1 MMATTKQR
9 DGSHGAPSEAA
20 LAAVPGP
27 GRAGLAL
34 FPVALR
40 ANKRASQMNL
50 LGGRNSAAEP
60 LGVSSHATDRPL
72 LRGLAEPEWQRG
84 DNPGQPVTCRLDE
97 LRPHPSYVQH
107 HLTVPACKLSVLAE
121 RGDLAFREPLVIT
134 RDHTI
139 VDGYARWEL
148 ARLQGRATLPCI
160 EYELTESEAL
170 HWLLQR
176 HRRSDGLNAFTRIR
190 LALDLEAGFKE
201 KAQSNQQAGGQNKG
215 SSKLTEAERVDVR
228 KQIADAATV
237 SVGNVTKVKQ
247 LIGTV
252 HPELLEAL
260 RGDEISIHRAWKWS
274 TESPNRQ
281 TEALRA
287 YRAKKGVSKAIRD
300 LISRHEP
307 TSLPTAPDLGSLVMR
322 LAKLKPDECSS
333 VNVSVIRVPGKAIFV
348 TEELIQSL
356 PPHQESMLT

>member
-1 MMATTKQR
+1 
-9 DGSHGAPSEAA
+9 
-20 LAAVPGP
+20 L
-27 GRAGLAL
+27 
-34 FPVALR
+34 
-40 ANKRASQMNL
+40 
-50 LGGRNSAAEP
+50 SA
-60 LGVSSHATDRPL
+60 
-72 LRGLAEPEWQRG
+72 
-84 DNPGQPVTCRLDE
+84 
-97 LRPHPSYVQH
+97 
-107 HLTVPACKLSVLAE
+107 LAE
-121 RGDLAFREPLVIT
+121 RGDHAFAEPLVVT
-134 RDHTI
+134 KDGTI
-139 VDGYARWEL
+139 LDGYARLEL

-160 EYELTESEAL
+160 KYELTESEAP

-176 HRRSDGLNAFTRIR
+176 HRRSDGLNAFTRIL

-215 SSKLTEAERVDVR
+215 SSKLMEAERVDVR
-228 KQIADAATV
+228 KQIADAADV

-287 YRAKKGVSKAIRD
+287 YRAKKGVSKVIRD

-307 TSLPTAPDLGSLVMR
+307 TNLPTAPDLGSLVIR
-322 LAKLKPDECSS
+322 LAKLNPDECSS
-333 VNVSVIRVPGKAIFV
+333 INVSVIRVPGKTIFV